1 MDRRRFIQGSV
12 AVPLAA
18 AGMSAAAATAAE
30 PDYFAI
36 ARAMI
41 TAWRGKD
48 LEGMLK
54 HIDDDIVWYSHVGS
68 PPIQGKAAMREF
80 AGKLTAGMNDIKWR
94 LFDTAR
100 NGNRLFLEGVDDFVT
115 PEGRR
120 VALPY
125 AGVLTFKGER
135 ISEWRDYFDRGVF
148 DRLKAGE
155 PMPAHLQALV
165 DRPALF

>member
-12 AVPLAA
+12 AVPLAV
-18 AGMSAAAATAAE
+18 AGVPAMAATE
-30 PDYFAI
+30 PDYVAI
-36 ARAMI
+36 TRALI

-48 LEGMLK
+48 LEGMLA

-68 PPIQGKAAMREF
+68 PPIIGKVAMREF
-80 AGKLTAGMNDIKWR
+80 AGKLTAGMNDIRWR

-100 NGNRLFLEGVDDFVT
+100 NGNRLFVEGVDDFVT
-115 PEGRR
+115 NDGRR

-135 ISEWRDYFDRGVF
+135 ISEWRDYFDRALF

-155 PMPAHLQALV
+155 PMPAHLQVLV

>member
-1 MDRRRFIQGSV
+1 MDRRRFIQVSV
-12 AVPLAA
+12 AVPLV
-18 AGMSAAAATAAE
+18 AATAAE
-30 PDYFAI
+30 AADAGPDYVAI
-36 ARAMI
+36 TRAMI
-41 TAWRGKD
+41 TSWRGKD
-48 LEGMLK
+48 LEGMLT

-68 PPIQGKAAMREF
+68 PPIVGKTAMREF
-80 AGKLTAGMNDIKWR
+80 AGKLTTGMNDIRWR
-94 LFDTAR
+94 IFDTAR

-120 VALPY
+120 VTLPY

-155 PMPAHLQALV
+155 PMPAHLEALV
-165 DRPALF
+165 NRPALF

>member
-1 MDRRRFIQGSV
+1 MDRRQFIQGSV
-12 AVPLAA
+12 AVPLVAA
-18 AGMSAAAATAAE
+18 STAAATAVAE

-36 ARAMI
+36 ARAVI
-41 TAWRGKD
+41 TSWRGKD
-48 LEGMLK
+48 LEGMLA

-68 PPIQGKAAMREF
+68 PPIVGKAAMREF
-80 AGKLTAGMNDIKWR
+80 AGKLTTGMNDIRWR
-94 LFDTAR
+94 IFDTAR

-120 VALPY
+120 VMLPY

-148 DRLKAGE
+148 DKLKAGE
-155 PMPAHLQALV
+155 PLPAHLEVLAN
-165 DRPALF
+165 RPALF